1 MRKIMRVAAFATA
14 GVAALALAGCGSA
27 GTGAASD
34 DLPDSI
40 PETVDAAGET
50 LTVWI
55 MQDDYN
61 DATLDAMK
69 TEFTERTGAEAD
81 VQIQQWDGIGTKLST
96 ALGTSTPPDI
106 VDIGNTQVAGYAA
119 NGALMD
125 VTKYKD
131 DLAQGNTWLSGLE
144 DPATVDGTLYGIPGF
159 AGNRAVIYNKTMW
172 AAAGVNA
179 APTTWDELTS
189 ALDKVKAA
197 NTASDFS
204 ALYLP
209 GQHFYVGL
217 QFVWDH
223 GGEIAT
229 QNDDGSWTSTASD
242 NIEAL
247 GEWQKFQDT
256 YSVASADTV
265 FTDSPEQ
272 EQIFA
277 DGKAGAI
284 IATNGSMATILAANP
299 ELTDADLGSF
309 ALPSQSGKGTQ
320 PVMLGG
326 SDWGIAAKS
335 DNQLLALIWAQIATS
350 DKIQKDHVFGDQG
363 LMPNSVEV
371 GEQIL
376 PDVPAVKSGYFEAA
390 LTSRATPASPGW
402 TDVESA
408 GILKDMFSTIAS
420 GAATPEEAAAT
431 YDQKAAAYLK

>member
-1 MRKIMRVAAFATA
+1 MRKFMRVAAVATA
-14 GVAALALAGCGSA
+14 GVAVLALAGCGST
-27 GTGAASD
+27 GTAAESGGSSD
-34 DLPDSI
+34 GI

-55 MQDDYN
+55 MQDDYS
-61 DATLDAMK
+61 DATLEAIK
-69 TEFTERTGAEAD
+69 AEFTERTGAEAD
-81 VQIQQWDGIGTKLST
+81 VQIQQWDGISTKLAT
-96 ALGTSTPPDI
+96 ALGSSTPPDV

-125 VTKYKD
+125 VTAYKD

-144 DPATVDGTLYGIPGF
+144 DPATIDGSLYAIPGF

-172 AAAGVNA
+172 SEAGVTE
-179 APTTWDELTS
+179 APTTWDELTA

-209 GQHFYVGL
+209 GKHFYVGL

-256 YSVASADTV
+256 YSAASADTV

-284 IATNGSMATILAANP
+284 IATNGAINTVLAAN
-299 ELTDADLGSF
+299 EALTEEDLGTF
-309 ALPSQSGKGTQ
+309 ALPSQTGDGTQ

-335 DNQLLALIWAQIATS
+335 SNQELALIWTQIAIS
-350 DKIQKDHVFGDQG
+350 DDIQQDYVFADQG
-363 LMPNSVEV
+363 LMPNSAEI
-371 GEQIL
+371 GEAIQA
-376 PDVPAVKSGYFEAA
+376 DVPELKTGFFNAA

-402 TDVESA
+402 TDVEGA

-431 YDQKAAAYLK
+431 YDEKANAYLK